1 VRIDPDRPDTLQRQ
15 IYADVRRSI
24 LGGTLAPGTRLP
36 SSRALAEDL
45 GVSRTT
51 TLLAFDQLLA
61 EGYLTARRGAGT
73 FVAAD
78 LPDDFPP
85 AGVAR
90 LSRAPRRRP
99 PSRRGLLLA
108 SATPTVH
115 RLPSQEAVP
124 FRLGIPALDAFPI
137 GLWSRIAHRRIRAA
151 SVADLDYGDAAGL
164 PALREAIAEHVRRAR
179 GTVCTAD
186 HVVVVPGAQRGL
198 DLVFRFLLD
207 PGDEAWME
215 EPGYPGAR
223 NALLSA
229 GARMVPVPVDG
240 DGLDVGAGAARAPS
254 ARLAYV
260 TPSHQ
265 FPLGVPLSMQRRLGL
280 LKWAAGAGAWVV
292 EDDYDSE
299 FRHAMRPLPCLHGLD
314 PDGRVVYV
322 GSFAKALFPSLRL
335 AFLLVPSDIR
345 DRLVVARRA
354 SDLQPPGLAQAVLA
368 DFIGEGHFERHLR
381 RMRSVYRERLEAL
394 TEAAGRHCAGGLRVH
409 DVRAGLHV
417 VADVLDADAGAV
429 CQEAAARGV
438 EVMPLSA
445 YRLGRGRLPNAIVL
459 GFGAVPP
466 RALRAGME
474 RLARAL
480 EAARRARPRLRA

>member
-1 VRIDPDRPDTLQRQ
+1 VRVDPDRPDTLQRQ

-24 LGGTLAPGTRLP
+24 LDGTLAAGARLP

-45 GVSRTT
+45 GLSRTT

-85 AGVAR
+85 ASVAR

-108 SATPTVH
+108 SAAPTVH
-115 RLPSQEAVP
+115 RLPSRAAVP

-137 GLWSRIAHRRIRAA
+137 ALWSRVAHRRVRGA

-164 PALREAIAEHVRRAR
+164 PALREAIAAHVRRAR

-186 HVVVVPGAQRGL
+186 HVVVVTGAQRGL

-223 NALLSA
+223 NALLAA
-229 GARMVPVPVDG
+229 GARMVPVPVDS
-240 DGLDVGAGAARAPS
+240 DGLDVAAGAARAPS

-322 GSFAKALFPSLRL
+322 GSFAKSLFPSLRL

-345 DRLVVARRA
+345 DRLVAARRA

-394 TEAAGRHCAGGLRVH
+394 TEAAAGHCSGALRVH
-409 DVRAGLHV
+409 EVRAGLHV
-417 VADVLDADAGAV
+417 VADVLDADAAMV
-429 CQEAAARGV
+429 CHEAAAREV

-445 YRLGRGRLPNAIVL
+445 YRFGRGRVPNAIVL
-459 GFGAVPP
+459 GFAAVPP

-480 EAARRARPRLRA
+480 EVARRARPRLRA